1 MGAPLLIVGLDPGTT
16 LAYAAFDLEGKPIK
30 IFSGKN
36 IDRDELIKKITA
48 LGKTIVIAGDKQ
60 YNPGLIEKVAIK
72 LGAKTIAPEY
82 DLKVNEKRILVKH
95 IKTKNQ
101 HEIDASAAALIALKS
116 IKPLLKKIDVFVTYN
131 KKESIK
137 EKLIPLVVIKE
148 LNIRDAA
155 ELIEEKPKPIIKE
168 IIKEVVM
175 PTEAITT
182 LRKKLKA
189 ANKALY
195 LSQLQHNKFKKETKK
210 GKEHYERK
218 IKQLTKQNLNKKLKQ
233 LLSIKEERIM
243 QLEKQQKVQKREKNG
258 LKENIATLLYL
269 LSSIGESI
277 LLKKLDNLGFHELN
291 RKNGILH
298 IGNNDILLVKDPDM
312 ISPKTIQ
319 AIQNKVQII
328 VTKKQ
333 VSKKLQSSLPFIFLN
348 ANLLSIEESEHFALT
363 SKEEFDK
370 VKKEQHTYKE
380 MIEKYQKAR
389 V

>member
-1 MGAPLLIVGLDPGTT
+1 
-16 LAYAAFDLEGKPIK
+16 
-30 IFSGKN
+30 
-36 IDRDELIKKITA
+36 
-48 LGKTIVIAGDKQ
+48 
-60 YNPGLIEKVAIK
+60 
-72 LGAKTIAPEY
+72 Y

-312 ISPKTIQ
+312 I
-319 AIQNKVQII
+319 
-328 VTKKQ
+328 
-333 VSKKLQSSLPFIFLN
+333 
-348 ANLLSIEESEHFALT
+348 
-363 SKEEFDK
+363 
-370 VKKEQHTYKE
+370 
-380 MIEKYQKAR
+380 
-389 V
+389 